1 MSNSLETPQISIV
14 IPAYNCDRYIG
25 QAIES
30 ILNQTYSSY
39 EIIVV
44 DDGSQDK
51 TREALQPY
59 CQHIQYVYQENQ
71 GVSVARNHGL
81 NLARGE
87 FIVFLDADDMFLP
100 DKLTTQLA
108 VFEAQPQLGLVQSG
122 WRRVNQKGEILMD
135 ATPWNYVPELNLEMW
150 LRWKP
155 LGTMGTLMFRRD
167 WLLKV
172 AGFEPGLAHAE
183 DVDLILRLA
192 LLGCES
198 AWLHQSTVCYRQ
210 HDRNTMR
217 DGISQAKSINYV
229 LDKFFNLPNIPLEIR
244 LIENWVRYSTL
255 VWSSWYLYYTGFPS
269 EMAEYLKK
277 AWNYTPFLTV
287 ETLTNWT
294 ESFVH
299 YSQGL
304 GQSLSVNQLCRLPEW
319 NDLTA
324 WVLQQTIKQRS
335 KPLEAGIKLF

>member
-1 MSNSLETPQISIV
+1 MSNSLETPQISII

-30 ILNQTYSSY
+30 ILNQTYSAY

-51 TREALQPY
+51 TRDALKPY
-59 CQHIQYVYQENQ
+59 SEQIHYVYQENQ

-87 FIVFLDADDMFLP
+87 FIVFLDADDTFLP
-100 DKLTTQLA
+100 NKLTTQLA

-122 WRRVNQKGEILMD
+122 WRRVNQTGEILMD
-135 ATPWNYVPELNLEMW
+135 ATPWDYVPELNLEMW

-172 AGFEPGLAHAE
+172 EGFEPGLAHAE

-277 AWNYTPFLTV
+277 AWKYTPFLAV

-294 ESFVH
+294 ESFAH

-304 GQSLSVNQLCRLPEW
+304 GQSLSVNQLCSLPEW
-319 NDLTA
+319 QNLTI
-324 WVLQQTIKQRS
+324 WVLQQTVQQHS
-335 KPLEAGIKLF
+335 QPLETKIKLF